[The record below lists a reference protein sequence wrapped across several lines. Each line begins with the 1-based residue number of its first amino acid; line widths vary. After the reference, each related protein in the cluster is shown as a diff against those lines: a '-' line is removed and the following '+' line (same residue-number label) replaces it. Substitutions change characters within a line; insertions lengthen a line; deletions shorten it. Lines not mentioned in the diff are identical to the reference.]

1 MKLVRVASNQT
12 CSVFTIYIES
22 FPAQGGPLGSWVR
35 RNWFSISN
43 NAVQCQAGCLW
54 LCNRIWAERNCN
66 YFCIKTRGDANL
78 QIGKYKT
85 KVAPNL
91 HCTLVIE
98 TNARHFF
105 CQVIYCDLDSRQF
118 LAKSPADQDRVET
131 TNIYG
136 HQGLI
141 FPTVTIVE
149 CLASNLRVLWFLP
162 WFFSWN
168 FLPVLAWKNTEKN
181 HGKFIRIP

>member
-1 MKLVRVASNQT
+1 MKLVWSVASNQT
-12 CSVFTIYIES
+12 CSVFTALGILNLSLCKLAHLALES
-22 FPAQGGPLGSWVR
+22 DVTDSVFLTMQL
-35 RNWFSISN
+35 
-43 NAVQCQAGCLW
+43 QAGCLG
-54 LCNRIWAERNCN
+54 LCNRIWAERICN

-105 CQVIYCDLDSRQF
+105 CQVIYCDLDSQQF
-118 LAKSPADQDRVET
+118 LAKSPADQDRAET

-136 HQGLI
+136 QQGLI
-141 FPTVTIVE
+141 
-149 CLASNLRVLWFLP
+149 WY
-162 WFFSWN
+162 
-168 FLPVLAWKNTEKN
+168 
-181 HGKFIRIP
+181 